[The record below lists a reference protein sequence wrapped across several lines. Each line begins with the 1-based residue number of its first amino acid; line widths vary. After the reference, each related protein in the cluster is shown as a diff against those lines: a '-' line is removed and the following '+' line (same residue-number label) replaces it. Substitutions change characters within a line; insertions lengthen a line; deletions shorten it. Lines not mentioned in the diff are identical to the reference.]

1 MRVVT
6 RGVSRSHG
14 ILPAPMRLQL
24 LPSDGDAR
32 RRWTGRRGLVPA
44 VVAALVVV
52 GLGAKRASAQQ
63 VQEQDAIDLTGRQN
77 LTLGAGA
84 RAYGMGGAFLARPDD
99 ATAASW
105 NPAGLSYLR
114 LPEVSLVA
122 NANSFVIKQGDV
134 ERDRFTGS
142 AFDFAAFTWPVSVGD
157 ALGAIQVSYQR
168 AIGFDGTREIVS
180 LPIRIDGQSDGGFDV
195 LAFGT
200 GLRPFRSLRFGVTVN
215 RWFNGYEQ
223 LLYRQVPNR
232 PPPLRELTLDFHLG
246 GWSTNLGLIWSPA
259 ENVNIGAVFKT
270 PFTAAVTL
278 SKRRTDTWSAEPE
291 FDQVTYNSY
300 ESDDVRLEL
309 PASYGFGV
317 SWRPRDTLTLSADL
331 TRTRWSQAYILN
343 YFSLNATP
351 QRDDP
356 AELPAPPPPTIAD
369 RLPYPTL
376 GGDGALNVPVS
387 QVDAEQIRA
396 GIEYV
401 LITGSL
407 KIPLRAG
414 YFNDRQITVYPGQ
427 DAPRFNGVTVG
438 TGIVLGSLLLDV
450 AYLHEFGNYAV
461 SVQEVPIY
469 GALRA
474 NRFFV
479 SAIYRLARRP

>member
-1 MRVVT
+1 MRPQPV
-6 RGVSRSHG
+6 
-14 ILPAPMRLQL
+14 
-24 LPSDGDAR
+24 PSDGDAR
-32 RRWTGRRGLVPA
+32 RRWTGRRRGLVPA
-44 VVAALVVV
+44 LVAAVVFPS
-52 GLGAKRASAQQ
+52 LGAARAGAQQ
-63 VQEQDAIDLTGRQN
+63 PPEQDYIDLTGRQN

-122 NANSFVIKQGDV
+122 NANSFVIKQGEV

-142 AFDFAAFTWPVSVGD
+142 AFDFAAFTWPVSVGE

-168 AIGFDGTREIVS
+168 AIGFDGTREIVNG
-180 LPIRIDGQSDGGFDV
+180 PIRIDGQSDGGFDV

-200 GLRPFRSLRFGVTVN
+200 GLRPLRSLRLGITVN
-215 RWFNGYEQ
+215 RWLNGYEQ

-232 PPPLRELTLDFHLG
+232 PPPLRELTLDFHLR
-246 GWSTNLGLIWSPA
+246 GWSTNLGLIWSPTD
-259 ENVNIGAVFKT
+259 NVNIGGVFKT
-270 PFTAAVTL
+270 PFAADVTL
-278 SKRRTDTWSAEPE
+278 SKRRADTWSAEPE

-300 ESDDVRLEL
+300 ESDEVRLKL

-331 TRTRWSQAYILN
+331 TRTRWSQADILN

-351 QRDDP
+351 QRKDP
-356 AELPAPPPPTIAD
+356 DELPAPPPPTFAD

-376 GGDGALNVPVS
+376 GNDGTLDIPVT
-387 QVDAEQIRA
+387 QVDAEQIRL
-396 GIEYV
+396 GVEYV
-401 LITGSL
+401 LIKGPL

-414 YFNDRQITVYPGQ
+414 YFNDRQIAVYPGQ
-427 DAPRFNGVTVG
+427 DPARFNGLTLG
-438 TGIVLGSLLLDV
+438 TGIVLGSLLLDF

-461 SVQEVPIY
+461 SVQEVPFY
-469 GALRA
+469 SALRA

-479 SAIYRLARRP
+479 SAIYRFPRRP